1 MSIDARHAFDRDESH
16 FVGWSINADKYNS
29 SWSSF
34 GNNSNNPR
42 KLQSIDELMANTVY
56 DNAVNSVKKKDN
68 RIELAIKAF

>member
-1 MSIDARHAFDRDESH
+1 MSIPDAFDLDESH

-29 SWSSF
+29 SWF
-34 GNNSNNPR
+34 NNPR